1 MHHNKTLFEFWQKN
15 KHGNCSVFI
24 KTNDDLVNVSYLQMA
39 LYGHLVKVG
48 FICTAVQII
57 LSLFAQ
63 QASSVWYGF
72 LLYLKL
78 KKISES

>member
-1 MHHNKTLFEFWQKN
+1 
-15 KHGNCSVFI
+15 
-24 KTNDDLVNVSYLQMA
+24 
-39 LYGHLVKVG
+39 
-48 FICTAVQII
+48 VQII